1 LKRAR
6 KEIGLG
12 LVGLG
17 VVGSA
22 VERALREK
30 GKFVS
35 TLAGSPLSIKK
46 ILVQNP
52 SKPRIPEVL
61 PLLTTEPQDI
71 LDNPQIEVVIE
82 VMGGESPAYE
92 YIREALSK
100 GKHVVTANKEVMAKH
115 GLELLK
121 LAAERR
127 VGLLF
132 EASVG
137 GGIPLINPLRYDLL
151 ANRISALHA
160 IINGTT
166 NYIVT
171 QMAQGGVDFAA
182 ALEEAR
188 KLGYAEPDPT
198 NDIEGIDA
206 AYKLAILA
214 TLAFRTEVHP
224 DEVYREGISRLNS
237 RDFRYANELGYAIKP
252 VAIAKLEGEGL
263 EVRVHPLLLP
273 QEVLLAQ
280 VNGVYNAVQVE
291 GDLIGKVVFY
301 GEGAGAL
308 PTSSAI
314 IADVLRLARNINLG
328 LPPAPQILPNQTLRI
343 KPMAEIQTKYY
354 LRMAVLDQ
362 AGVLAQI
369 AKVLGDHQISL
380 ASVIQKESDRATQT
394 AEIVLMTHNCR
405 ESAMREAL
413 AEIAKLPVVREVGN
427 LIRVED

>member
-1 LKRAR
+1 MR

-12 LVGLG
+12 LMGLG
-17 VVGSA
+17 VVGSG
-22 VERALREK
+22 VERTLREK
-30 GKFVS
+30 S
-35 TLAGSPLSIKK
+35 EAISALAGSSLSVKK
-46 ILVQNP
+46 ILIQNP
-52 SKPRIPEVL
+52 SKRRIPEVL
-61 PLLTTEPQDI
+61 PLLTTEPRDI

-82 VMGGESPAYE
+82 LMGGEGPAYE

-100 GKHVVTANKEVMAKH
+100 GKHVVTANKEVIAKH
-115 GLELLK
+115 GLELLR

-137 GGIPLINPLRYDLL
+137 GGIPLINPFRQDLL
-151 ANRISALHA
+151 ANRISALYA

-171 QMAQGGVDFAA
+171 QMAQEGMDFAA

-188 KLGYAEPDPT
+188 RLGYVEPDPT
-198 NDIEGIDA
+198 NDIEGVDA

-214 TLAFRTEVHP
+214 TLAFQTEVHP
-224 DEVYREGISRLNS
+224 EEVYREGISRLNA
-237 RDFRYANELGYAIKP
+237 RDFRYANELGYTIKP
-252 VAIAKLEGEGL
+252 VAIAKLEGEAL

-328 LPPAPQILPNQTLRI
+328 LPPAPQILPNQTFRI
-343 KPMAEIQTKYY
+343 KSMAEIQTKYY
-354 LRMAVLDQ
+354 LRMAVLDR

-369 AKVLGDHQISL
+369 AQVFGDHQISL

-394 AEIVLMTHNCR
+394 AEIVLMTHICR
-405 ESAMREAL
+405 ESAMQQAL

-427 LIRVED
+427 LIRVEE

>member
-1 LKRAR
+1 LKSVR

-12 LVGLG
+12 LMGLG
-17 VVGSA
+17 VVGSG
-22 VERALREK
+22 VERTLREK
-30 GKFVS
+30 S
-35 TLAGSPLSIKK
+35 EAISALAGSSLSVKK
-46 ILVQNP
+46 ILIQNP
-52 SKPRIPEVL
+52 SKRRIPEVL
-61 PLLTTEPQDI
+61 PLLTTEPRDI

-82 VMGGESPAYE
+82 LMGGEGPAYE

-100 GKHVVTANKEVMAKH
+100 GKHVVTANKEVIAKH
-115 GLELLK
+115 GLELLR

-137 GGIPLINPLRYDLL
+137 GGIPLINPFRQDLL
-151 ANRISALHA
+151 ANRISALYA

-171 QMAQGGVDFAA
+171 QMAQEGMDFAA

-188 KLGYAEPDPT
+188 RLGYVEPDPT
-198 NDIEGIDA
+198 NDIEGVDA

-214 TLAFRTEVHP
+214 TLAFQTEVHP
-224 DEVYREGISRLNS
+224 EEVYREGISRLNA
-237 RDFRYANELGYAIKP
+237 RDFRYANELGYTIKP
-252 VAIAKLEGEGL
+252 VAIAKLEGEAL

-328 LPPAPQILPNQTLRI
+328 LPPAPQILPNQTFRI
-343 KPMAEIQTKYY
+343 KSMAEIQTKYY
-354 LRMAVLDQ
+354 LRMAVLDR

-369 AKVLGDHQISL
+369 AQVFGDHQISL

-394 AEIVLMTHNCR
+394 AEIVLMTHICR
-405 ESAMREAL
+405 ESAMQQAL

-427 LIRVED
+427 LIRVEE

>member
-1 LKRAR
+1 MKSVR

-12 LVGLG
+12 LMGLG
-17 VVGSA
+17 VVGSG
-22 VERALREK
+22 VERTLREK
-30 GKFVS
+30 S
-35 TLAGSPLSIKK
+35 EAISALAGSPLSVKK
-46 ILVQNP
+46 ILIQNP
-52 SKPRIPEVL
+52 SKRRIPEVL
-61 PLLTTEPQDI
+61 PLLTTEPRDV

-82 VMGGESPAYE
+82 LMGGKSPAYE

-100 GKHVVTANKEVMAKH
+100 GKHVVTANKEVIAKH
-115 GLELLK
+115 GLELLR

-137 GGIPLINPLRYDLL
+137 GGIPLINPFRQDLL
-151 ANRISALHA
+151 ANRISALYA

-171 QMAQGGVDFAA
+171 QMAQEGMDFAA

-188 KLGYAEPDPT
+188 RLGYVEPDPT
-198 NDIEGIDA
+198 NDIEGVDA

-214 TLAFRTEVHP
+214 TLAFQTEVHP
-224 DEVYREGISRLNS
+224 EEVYREGISRLNA
-237 RDFRYANELGYAIKP
+237 RDFRYANELGYTIKP
-252 VAIAKLEGEGL
+252 VAIAKLEGEAL

-328 LPPAPQILPNQTLRI
+328 LPPAPQILPNQTFRI
-343 KPMAEIQTKYY
+343 KSMAEIQTKYY
-354 LRMAVLDQ
+354 LRMAVLDR

-369 AKVLGDHQISL
+369 AQVFGDHQISL

-394 AEIVLMTHNCR
+394 AEIVLMTHICR
-405 ESAMREAL
+405 ESAMQEAL

-427 LIRVED
+427 LIRVEE

>member
-1 LKRAR
+1 LERASR
-6 KEIGLG
+6 EIGLG
-12 LVGLG
+12 LMGLG
-17 VVGSA
+17 VVGSG
-22 VERALREK
+22 VERTLREK
-30 GKFVS
+30 GQFIS

-46 ILVQNP
+46 ILIQNP
-52 SKPRIPEVL
+52 SKPRISEVL

-71 LDNPQIEVVIE
+71 LDNPQIEIVIE

-92 YIREALSK
+92 YIREALSR
-100 GKHVVTANKEVMAKH
+100 GKHVVTANKEIIAKH
-115 GLELLK
+115 GLELFR
-121 LAAERR
+121 LAAERQ

-137 GGIPLINPLRYDLL
+137 GGIPLVSPFRQDLL
-151 ANRISALHA
+151 ANRISALYA

-171 QMAQGGVDFAA
+171 QMAQEGMDFAA

-188 KLGYAEPDPT
+188 RLGYVEPDPT

-214 TLAFRTEVHP
+214 SLAFQTEVYP
-224 DEVYREGISRLNS
+224 EKVYREGISRLNS
-237 RDFRYANELGYAIKP
+237 RDFRYANELGYTIKP
-252 VAIAKLEGEGL
+252 VAIAKLEGEAL

-273 QEVLLAQ
+273 KDMLLAQ

-291 GDLIGKVVFY
+291 GDLTGKVVFY

-314 IADVLRLARNINLG
+314 IADVLRLAHSINLG
-328 LPPAPQILPNQTLRI
+328 LKPAPQILLNQAIRI
-343 KPMAEIQTKYY
+343 KSIAEIQTKYY
-354 LRMAVLDQ
+354 LRMAVLDR

-369 AKVLGDHQISL
+369 AKVFGDHQISL
-380 ASVIQKESDRATQT
+380 ASVIQKESNRATQT
-394 AEIVLMTHNCR
+394 AEIVLMTHICR
-405 ESAMREAL
+405 ESAMKAAL
-413 AEIAKLPVVREVGN
+413 SEIEKLPVVREVGN
-427 LIRVED
+427 LIRVEE